1 MSDVTPH
8 TPVPSAPD
16 VSFTP
21 EQQAELRRLIREE
34 NYRRDRA
41 ALLKLLGCITLLKIA
56 GTVILLL
63 LLLLYRLLR

>member
-1 MSDVTPH
+1 MSDVTSR
-8 TPVPSAPD
+8 TPAHSAPD
-16 VSFTP
+16 VPFSP
-21 EQQAELRRLIREE
+21 EQQTELRRLIREE
-34 NYRRDRA
+34 SYRRDRA